1 MKISAP
7 EPDIN
12 EINIWSIKFF
22 GRAMEFRIY
31 QFVTTFGRS

>member
-1 MKISAP
+1 MKILAP

-12 EINIWSIKFF
+12 EINTWPIKFF
-22 GRAMEFRIY
+22 GRAMEFQIY